1 MTYWFVHFVAIKE
14 SGHMYDIFYGNA
26 VIALNEDYFQI
37 NHVTE
42 FLTKNKKNTK
52 VVISNFFSSFKGDLR
67 RIKKIIHS

>member
-52 VVISNFFSSFKGDLR
+52 VVISNFFQVSRETYEEL
-67 RIKKIIHS
+67 KK